1 MPCKGVCVTR
11 FALVAVH
18 DLLLCL
24 AHVVIGFL
32 AVGRRQPSFL
42 LAGEQ
47 VERLQNVVIRECDVA
62 SAFFV
67 ESGGEVAELHVL
79 ALSALLGGFERC
91 PEFVAVVL
99 LAVRVE
105 IVQGALDS

>member
-1 MPCKGVCVTR
+1 MADHRVVVAIL
-11 FALVAVH
+11 ALEAVH
-18 DLLLCL
+18 DGAVC
-24 AHVVIGFL
+24 AGHVVVGFL

-105 IVQGALDS
+105 MVQGALDS